1 LAFTRIALRNIPR
14 RKLRNTLTLV
24 AIILGVAL
32 LVGVNVAADS
42 AIGEF
47 HKYINKAYGEIDILV
62 KHGNTQPFDQE
73 NVTLVG
79 NIEGVSN
86 YTPRLSWEAAINN
99 DSRKLVGIVGI
110 QKSTDFLYS
119 SYNITGSADLN
130 GNNVVASEA
139 LCEKYDLT
147 VGNLINATT
156 VAFPDLTNWNR
167 TYVFKIIGVYHP
179 LPQMGVG
186 DYMIMDLQQVQNIS
200 ALQNKIDHIIVK
212 VSDIQKTVET
222 ADKIQETLG
231 SNFDVSAPK
240 ENAIQQIQGMLQGFL
255 LGINVVTT
263 VSLTVCTFLV
273 FNTMFM
279 SVSERSYEIGVL
291 RALGTSR
298 RQIFWML
305 FNEGLIL
312 GLIGTPLGILVG
324 FGLSRAFLLILRT
337 LSHPALDITSFILTP
352 TTMWSGI
359 AAGLITVILGTFYPA
374 IRTCR
379 ISVVQTLRPSM
390 RAQRKAAHDIILLVA
405 GTIAF
410 AFGVIQQ
417 LGLIPFHIG
426 FIDIISLFI
435 GAIVLAGVLL
445 RRILPLLDSFFS
457 HISLSLGKLVSRN
470 VGRKLLRSTVCFSI
484 IGISLSFIVLMG
496 GIQSGLVIAMEEG
509 IREVLG
515 ADIIL
520 VANQTVPTSFAN
532 ELENLTEI
540 EIATPVSA
548 VWQGAKCFAAKNMT
562 VGVAVIDP
570 ETFPKIANY
579 EFISPTPKTVYEEL
593 NPNTES
599 LILPKSLADDLGVEV
614 GQNISVLTMNPNTRI
629 NFTVAGVF
637 TSPVLQFIS
646 FGGFKPLSQ
655 SIVISFN
662 TQRAHFYGEDKVWIF
677 MVNVKPEYRQQTG
690 QVLQK
695 IEATYPEHGFGTQPS
710 TATLE
715 DLLSN
720 VRSQINNSLS
730 IFFIILYFT
739 VFITALGIAVTMIMN
754 VAERRREIGILR
766 SQGMSRS
773 QVLAMFL
780 TEALIIGLVGFI
792 IGVPCG
798 ALILKGITS
807 SMSIM
812 GLWFPFITPW
822 GIIIQA
828 LLLAVIVAIV
838 GTIYPAYKASKIDI
852 VEALRVA

>member
-1 LAFTRIALRNIPR
+1 MAFTRIALRNISR

-24 AIILGVAL
+24 AIILGVML

-47 HKYINKAYGEIDILV
+47 HKYINKAYGETDIVV
-62 KHGNTQPFDQE
+62 KHGNAQPFDQE

-79 NIEGVSN
+79 SIEGVSD

-110 QKSTDFLYS
+110 QKTTDFLYS
-119 SYNITGSADLN
+119 SYNITGSADLS

-147 VGNLINATT
+147 VGNLINVTT
-156 VAFPDLTNWNR
+156 VAFPGLSSWNR

-179 LPQMGVG
+179 LPQIGGG
-186 DYMIMDLQQVQNIS
+186 DYVIMDLQQVQNIS
-200 ALQNKIDHIIVK
+200 ALQNKIDHIIAK
-212 VSDIQKTVET
+212 VSDTQKTVEI
-222 ADKIQETLG
+222 ADELQKTLG

-255 LGINVVTT
+255 LGINVVIT

-279 SVSERSYEIGVL
+279 SVSERSHEIGVL

-312 GLIGTPLGILVG
+312 GLIGTPLGILIG
-324 FGLSRAFLLILRT
+324 FGLSRAFLLIMRT
-337 LSHPALDITSFILTP
+337 FSQPALDITSFILTP
-352 TTMWSGI
+352 TTIWSAI

-379 ISVVQTLRPSM
+379 ISVVQALRPSM
-390 RAQRKAAHDIILLVA
+390 RTQRKAAHDIILLVA
-405 GTIAF
+405 GIIVF

-417 LGLIPFHIG
+417 LALIPFRIG
-426 FIDIISLFI
+426 FIDMISLFI
-435 GAIVLAGVLL
+435 GAILMAAVLL
-445 RRILPLLDSFFS
+445 RKIVPLIDSFLS
-457 HISLSLGKLVSRN
+457 HVSLSLGKLVSRN

-496 GIQSGLVIAMEEG
+496 GIQSGVVIAMEQG
-509 IREVLG
+509 IRDVFG

-540 EIATPVSA
+540 ETATPVSV

-579 EFISPTPKTVYEEL
+579 EFISPTPETVYEEL
-593 NPNTES
+593 SSNTES

-614 GQNISVLTMNPNTRI
+614 GQNISVLTMKPNTRI

-646 FGGFKPLSQ
+646 FGGFTPLSQ
-655 SIVISFN
+655 SIGISFN
-662 TQRAHFYGEDKVWIF
+662 TQRAHFYGEDKVWVF

-695 IEATYPEHGFGTQPS
+695 IEATYPEHGFDTQPS

-739 VFITALGIAVTMIMN
+739 VFITGLGIAVTMIMN
-754 VAERRREIGILR
+754 VAERKREIGILR

-773 QVLAMFL
+773 QVLIMFL

-792 IGVPCG
+792 IGLPCG
-798 ALILKGITS
+798 VLILKGITS

-812 GLWFPFITPW
+812 GLWFPFMAPW
-822 GIIIQA
+822 AIIIQA
-828 LLLAVIVAIV
+828 LLLAVTVAIV
-838 GTIYPAYKASKIDI
+838 GAVYPAYKASKMDI